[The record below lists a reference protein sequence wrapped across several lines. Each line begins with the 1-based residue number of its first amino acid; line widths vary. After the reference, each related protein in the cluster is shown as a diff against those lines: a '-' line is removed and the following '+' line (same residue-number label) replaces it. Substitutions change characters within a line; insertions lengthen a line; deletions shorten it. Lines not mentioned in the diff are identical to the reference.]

1 MTAPLAI
8 QLDVADLAKGAGEG
22 GHFRRVVAL
31 SEDGTSLIVATMT
44 AGEGVATT
52 ELTFRLDEARALAE
66 RVLSG
71 DRRAMT
77 RPGLAR
83 ILSATAALLF
93 RVSLAAGAIQE
104 TPEPAG
110 GGERDGHLRDQ
121 PAAGGDEDPDQ

>member
-1 MTAPLAI
+1 MTRPLAI
-8 QLDVADLAKGAGEG
+8 QVDVADLAKGAGEG

-31 SEDGTSLIVATMT
+31 SEDGTSLVVATMT

-77 RPGLAR
+77 QPGLAR

-104 TPEPAG
+104 TPDG

-121 PAAGGDEDPDQ
+121 PAADADEDPDQ